1 MSEDKPKLL
10 VLGRDEGASR
20 AAADQLAAF
29 YRAEVATPGA
39 DPMLQLRSGEFRAV
53 LADVGDFLPLERGL
67 VHELAA
73 VVLHTIGE
81 GVCIVDAEGRMAWS
95 NRQMRRFQQPVHD
108 QARRICG
115 QALQIFNA
123 QTGVLASAGADNRS
137 RSKKFAFQVSDRYFE
152 MICSPV
158 LDDQGAAA
166 QVVAVVWDAT
176 SGKRLQSKIDAI
188 DSAGRELAKLDKDE
202 LIQLAPAERLR
213 LLQDKIIRYS
223 RDLMHFDHFN
233 IRVLDRRNNKL
244 EVVIA
249 QGLPAEALEID
260 LYAQPQGNGISG
272 FVGATG
278 RSYICHDTEKDPR
291 YVLGLEHCK
300 SSLTVPLNL
309 FDEVV
314 GVYNIESES
323 VGAFTED
330 DRQFAEIFGRYV
342 ALALSILDLLV
353 VERCNI
359 RGQVTDNVVQSLT
372 TPLENIAQRA
382 QGLLD
387 RHQNDAATRESVQ
400 ALLAEVEDMQAKMR
414 TVEAGPQAVLGADA
428 SADVSQGP
436 SFAGLSILVADDEP
450 AVRDTIEQ
458 VLAQRNAEVFV
469 CKDGYEACTLLEQ
482 RGFDLVVSDIRMP
495 FRTGYEIFSC
505 AQRYHPGLP
514 VLLMTGFGYDP
525 HHSIVRAS
533 QEGLAGVMFKPFQAE
548 QLVEEVEKA
557 VRPPAEDGSDAT
569 DPTPEGAS
577 ASGASGGGAGE
588 ASSNGAATS

>member
-20 AAADQLAAF
+20 AAADKLAAF
-29 YRAEVATPGA
+29 YQAEVAEPGA
-39 DPMLQLRSGEFRAV
+39 DPMRQLRTGEYRAV
-53 LADVGDFLPLERGL
+53 LAEVGDFLPLERGL

-123 QTGVLASAGADNRS
+123 QTGALPAAGGDTHRS
-137 RSKKFAFQVSDRYFE
+137 RSKKFAFQVAERYFE

-158 LDDQGAAA
+158 LDDQGQAA

-188 DSAGRELAKLDKDE
+188 DSAGRELAKLDKDQLVE
-202 LIQLAPAERLR
+202 LAPAERLR

-260 LYAQPQGNGISG
+260 LYAQPEGNGISG

-359 RGQVTDNVVQSLT
+359 RGQITDNVVQSLT
-372 TPLENIAQRA
+372 NPLENIAQRA
-382 QGLLD
+382 GALLD
-387 RHQNDAATRESVQ
+387 RHQNDPASAESIR
-400 ALLAEVEDMQAKMR
+400 ALLADVDDMRAKMES
-414 TVEAGPQAVLGADA
+414 VEAGPQAVLGADL
-428 SADVSQGP
+428 DP
-436 SFAGLSILVADDEP
+436 ETETNGLRFDGLHILVADDEP
-450 AVRDTIEQ
+450 AVRDTIEK
-458 VLAQRNAEVFV
+458 VLAQRGAKVDV
-469 CKDGYEACTLLEQ
+469 CKDGYEACALLEHQ
-482 RGFDLVVSDIRMP
+482 RFDLVVSDIRMP
-495 FRTGYEIFSC
+495 FRTGYEIFSA

-548 QLVEEVEKA
+548 QLIEECDKA
-557 VRPPAEDGSDAT
+557 VRPHAEAKDDASK
-569 DPTPEGAS
+569 DPDTADTP
-577 ASGASGGGAGE
+577 
-588 ASSNGAATS
+588 SNGKA